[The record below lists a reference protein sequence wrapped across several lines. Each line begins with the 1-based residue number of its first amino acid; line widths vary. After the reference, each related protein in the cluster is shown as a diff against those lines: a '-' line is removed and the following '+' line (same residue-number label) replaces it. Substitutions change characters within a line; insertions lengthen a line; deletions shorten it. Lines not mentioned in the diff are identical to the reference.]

1 MITVGLLFHQLL
13 LSAICVVGVCSLHHM
28 SAAYVSSLLAY
39 HAMIGRTQ
47 PASNFESG
55 ETNSVYRDKY
65 WIQAVPN
72 TFQAHDAE
80 AM

>member
-1 MITVGLLFHQLL
+1 
-13 LSAICVVGVCSLHHM
+13 M

-55 ETNSVYRDKY
+55 ETDSVYRDKY
-65 WIQAVPN
+65 WIQAGPN

>member
-47 PASNFESG
+47 PVSNSG
-55 ETNSVYRDKY
+55 GTNSVYREKY
-65 WIQAVPN
+65 WIQAVLN